1 MVVLNACLCAPA
13 RRCGRALS
21 TFFLVWL
28 ATNLGGYLLVAGAVT
43 AGLTTLDGPG
53 HSPGG
58 AALYAVGF
66 LVSTPAVP
74 AVGVGLPLVVLW
86 YVRPD
91 RVRDFRLLAACVL
104 VAPALLVSPL
114 VGWWPIA
121 VQALYSLLVLRP
133 SPEA

>member
-1 MVVLNACLCAPA
+1 V
-13 RRCGRALS
+13 S

-28 ATNLGGYLLVAGAVT
+28 AMNVAGYLLVAGAVT
-43 AGLTTLDGPG
+43 AGLTALDGPG
-53 HSPGG
+53 YSPVA

-74 AVGVGLPLVVLW
+74 AVGVVLPLVVLW

-91 RVRDFRLLAACVL
+91 RVRDFRVLAACVL
-104 VAPALLVSPL
+104 VIPALLASPL

-121 VQALYSLLVLRP
+121 VQALYSVVVLRP
-133 SPEA
+133 SPQA